1 MFDICL
7 MIIGTIGSFASGAC
21 FPLLLLVYQQV
32 TDAFVNYGKLQ
43 YTEQTHFQNLTKLSC
58 E

>member
-1 MFDICL
+1 

-58 E
+58 EDGQ